1 MAKLWLN
8 FFASGGASLTSLV
21 LNLFGLGFFAIADA
35 VDPTA
40 LWGRVLFTL
49 SAVPQALLLLAQLVT
64 AVWLLFDANP
74 RNNRTFRA
82 RVIADVYVSF
92 WLVWGALLMLFWTW
106 DLSAD
111 RDRFLGD
118 LGAVGP
124 FHAYL
129 VHLYLSAT
137 LFNGVGFGRY
147 AALHLGLETLITVQV
162 VVAGLFLALIMSAA
176 VSIAVE
182 NAVGRKAGTHSQ

>member
-1 MAKLWLN
+1 MAKIWLT
-8 FFASGGASLTSLV
+8 FFASGGASIASFL
-21 LNLFGLGFFAIADA
+21 LNLFGLSLFAISDA
-35 VDPTA
+35 IHPAA

-49 SAVPQALLLLAQLVT
+49 SAVPQAMLLFAQLAT
-64 AVWLLFDANP
+64 AVWLLFDADP
-74 RNNRTFRA
+74 SNNRTLRA
-82 RVIADVYVSF
+82 RVIADLYISF

-106 DLSAD
+106 VLSAG
-111 RDRFLGD
+111 RDRFLAD

-124 FHAYL
+124 FHAYI

-147 AALHLGLETLITVQV
+147 AAVHLGLETLITAQV
-162 VVAGLFLALIMSAA
+162 IFAGLFLALIMAAA

-182 NAVGRKAGTHSQ
+182 NAMGRNRGRRTA